1 MAADSDRLFRDAL
14 IVTSLDGRILS
25 WSRGA
30 EALFGWREGEAVGR
44 PYVQLVDPRHR
55 LIDAQ
60 CVAEVAAGHCVRDT
74 IVKQVRSD
82 SAVFSCLQT
91 LVPMRDATGRVTA
104 VQRIFFDLSS
114 VQEAAVGVGRAV
126 TGVRE
131 GASWGADP
139 VGRGIGRSERERERE
154 RTRAEYLKAVTSEA
168 RRLGELLDELVD
180 AAVRHPTAE
189 LAAEQ

>member
-44 PYVQLVDPRHR
+44 PYAQLVDPRHQT
-55 LIDAQ
+55 IDAQ
-60 CVAEVAAGHCVRDT
+60 CVAEVSAGHCVRDT
-74 IVKQVRSD
+74 IVKQVRND

-104 VQRIFFDLSS
+104 VQRIYFDLSS
-114 VQEAAVGVGRAV
+114 VQEAARSVRRALSQ
-126 TGVRE
+126 VRE
-131 GASWGADP
+131 AASCAADP
-139 VGRGIGRSERERERE
+139 AGRGVARSERERERE
-154 RTRAEYLKAVTSEA
+154 RTRAEYLKAVTGEA
-168 RRLGELLDELVD
+168 QRLGELLDELVE
-180 AAVRHPTAE
+180 AAARHPTAE

>member
-1 MAADSDRLFRDAL
+1 MAADSDRLFRDSL
-14 IVTSLDGRILS
+14 IVTSLDGHILS

-30 EALFGWREGEAVGR
+30 EALFGWRESEAIGR
-44 PYVQLVDPRHR
+44 PYVQLVDPRHHA
-55 LIDAQ
+55 IDAQ

-82 SAVFSCLQT
+82 AAVFSCLQT

-104 VQRIFFDLSS
+104 VQRILFDLSS
-114 VQEAAVGVGRAV
+114 VQEAARAV
-126 TGVRE
+126 RRALTQVRE
-131 GASWGADP
+131 AASCAADP
-139 VGRGIGRSERERERE
+139 VGRGLVQSERERERE

-168 RRLGELLDELVD
+168 QRLGELLDELVD

-189 LAAEQ
+189 LAAAQ